1 MSPAPRWLRHPLTRD
16 LSVDDP
22 RTTRLR
28 RDIIREKLL
37 LRRIYGDWYAR
48 VRGSLPPGAG
58 GVLELGSGAGFLRD
72 VVPEAITSDAVGGA
86 DVLLFADGRDL
97 PFAAGDLRAIVLID
111 VLHHVP
117 DCRRLL
123 AEAARCIRPGGVLVA
138 IEPWVSAWSRFV
150 YSRFHDEPF
159 EPDAPAW
166 EFPPAGPL
174 SGANQALPW
183 IIFQRDRAGFETE
196 FPEWRIERVTPFM
209 PLRYLVSGGV
219 GFRNLVPGWTHPLW
233 VGLETLARPFMAD
246 LAMFVHVVLRRAPDE
261 ASVSRPG
268 R

>member
-1 MSPAPRWLRHPLTRD
+1 MSPPLRWLRHPLTRD

-28 RDIIREKLL
+28 RDIIRDKPL
-37 LRRIYGDWYAR
+37 LRGIYRDWYAL
-48 VRGSLPPGAG
+48 VRESLPPGVG
-58 GVLELGSGAGFLRD
+58 GVLELGSGAGFLRE
-72 VVPEAITSDAVGGA
+72 VLPEAVTSDTVAGA
-86 DVLLFADGRDL
+86 DVRLFADGRAL
-97 PFAAGDLRAIVLID
+97 PVADGRLRAIVLID
-111 VLHHVP
+111 VLHHIS
-117 DCRRLL
+117 DCRRLF
-123 AEAARCIRPGGVLVA
+123 AEAARCIRPGGALVA

-150 YSRFHDEPF
+150 YGRLHEEPF
-159 EPDAPAW
+159 QPDAAAW

-183 IIFQRDRAGFETE
+183 IVFQRDRAAFDAE
-196 FPEWRIERVTPFM
+196 FPEWRIERVKPFM

-233 VGLETLARPFMAD
+233 VGLETLAKPFMAS
-246 LAMFVHVVLRRAPDE
+246 LAMFVHVVLRRTPAE
-261 ASVSRPG
+261 SSRRPG